1 MVGQNAIRETRDELR
16 RPGTRLIGTVAY
28 FPERY
33 GDEIIALALG
43 LLQKRAVPSTVFVK
57 HQLIT
62 PRNVDLIYPLD
73 DGANLKLNIN
83 GAQIRPVANG
93 VVAQA

>member
-1 MVGQNAIRETRDELR
+1 M
-16 RPGTRLIGTVAY
+16 AY

-33 GDEIIALALG
+33 GDAIIPLALG
-43 LLQKRAVPSTVFVK
+43 MLQKKSVPFTVFVK

-73 DGANLKLNIN
+73 ERPDSRLSFNAVSRAIN
-83 GAQIRPVANG
+83 AA
-93 VVAQA
+93 